1 MKRISLFI
9 FGLLVIPFVTAQKKT
24 DLLEDNRAL
33 NTLVERNEAT
43 IRDLQQQVSRLEAI
57 NETYKFESDNLK
69 STNKALMERLS
80 KFANQ
85 SVTNIMNIGD
95 QIESMRSLEKQN
107 QFLKSALTRHDSVL
121 IETLKK
127 LRPFVSKAKGMVL
140 EPGGVR
146 FPFAQNAQI
155 PIDSLH
161 TDKRIQS
168 IDSVLNIHTFYQLE
182 IIHNATNSTFK
193 DALFKTFTEKLN
205 QPVERFS
212 LSRTLSDTLYLRL
225 TPNHSSFYKE
235 VRAMIQ

>member
-9 FGLLVIPFVTAQKKT
+9 LGLLFIPFVAAQKKA

-33 NTLVERNEAT
+33 NALVERNEAT
-43 IRDLQQQVSRLEAI
+43 IRELQQNISRLEAI

-69 STNKALMERLS
+69 TTNKALMERLS

-107 QFLKSALTRHDSVL
+107 QFLKSTLTRHDSIL

-155 PIDSLH
+155 ALDSLH

-168 IDSVLNIHTFYQLE
+168 IDSVLNLHPFYQLE
-182 IIHNATNSTFK
+182 IIHNAPNTTFK
-193 DALFKTFTEKLN
+193 DALFKTFTETLN

-212 LSRTLSDTLYLRL
+212 FSRTLADTLYLRL
-225 TPNHSSFYKE
+225 APDHTTFYKE
-235 VRAMIQ
+235 VRAMLQ

>member
-1 MKRISLFI
+1 MKRISLLI
-9 FGLLVIPFVTAQKKT
+9 ICLLVIPFVTAQKKT

-33 NTLVERNEAT
+33 NALVERNEAT

-69 STNKALMERLS
+69 TTNKALMERLS

-107 QFLKSALTRHDSVL
+107 QFLKSALTRHDSIL

-146 FPFAQNAQI
+146 FPLTQNAQI
-155 PIDSLH
+155 VLDSLH

-168 IDSVLNIHTFYQLE
+168 IDTVLNAHPFYQLE

-193 DALFKTFTEKLN
+193 EALFKTFTEKLN

-212 LSRTLSDTLYLRL
+212 FSRTLADTLYLRL

>member
-1 MKRISLFI
+1 MRKISLFI
-9 FGLLVIPFVTAQKKT
+9 LGLLFIPFVTAQKKG

-33 NTLVERNEAT
+33 NALVERNEAT
-43 IRDLQQQVSRLEAI
+43 IRDLQQQISRLEAI

-69 STNKALMERLS
+69 TTNKALMERLS

-107 QFLKSALTRHDSVL
+107 QFFKSALIRHDSVL

-155 PIDSLH
+155 SLDSLH
-161 TDKRIQS
+161 TDKRIQN
-168 IDSVLNIHTFYQLE
+168 IDSVLNLYPFYQLE
-182 IIHNATNSTFK
+182 IIYNATNSTFK
-193 DALFKTFTEKLN
+193 EALFKTFTENLN
-205 QPVERFS
+205 QPLERFS
-212 LSRTLSDTLYLRL
+212 FSRTLVDTLYLRL
-225 TPNHSSFYKE
+225 TPNQTNFYKE